1 MIYFRNLRDY
11 TLNARNIFFLS
22 LMIVSS
28 NWMALKASGNLKP
41 DLKAP
46 KRSLKTQELSKATSV
61 GKFVALDCE
70 MVEGETIEH
79 MLARVSIVDFEGRS
93 LYDAYVRP
101 RQKVIDFRTN
111 ITGITQEI
119 LSRRGEPF
127 KAVRAR
133 VIEILKDKIVV
144 GHAVHH
150 DFEALEIP
158 QPAQEFIRDTCL
170 YSALRPPNRKQTP
183 SLRLLAEYWLDKQV
197 QTGTHSSVEDA
208 RTCMILYK
216 RFQLEWEKSLKQ

>member
-1 MIYFRNLRDY
+1 
-11 TLNARNIFFLS
+11 
-22 LMIVSS
+22 
-28 NWMALKASGNLKP
+28 MALKASGNLKP
-41 DLKAP
+41 DP
-46 KRSLKTQELSKATSV
+46 KSSKKHTVAVKSV
-61 GKFVALDCE
+61 KSTNASKFIALDCE

-79 MLARVSIVDFEGRS
+79 MLARVSIVDYDGRS
-93 LYDAYVRP
+93 LYDAYVKP
-101 RQKVIDFRTN
+101 RQKVTDFRTN
-111 ITGITQEI
+111 ITGITQDI
-119 LSRRGEPF
+119 LNRRGEPF
-127 KAVRAR
+127 KVVRSR

-150 DFEALEIP
+150 DFEALEII
-158 QPAQEFIRDTCL
+158 QPEPSGIRDTCL